1 MTAQPNSL
9 HAPQYP
15 IRVVVRRTGINA
27 SVLRA
32 WERRYG
38 AVEPD
43 RSDGGQRLYSEAD
56 IRKLTLLRKVVD
68 LGFPIGQVAESDEDS
83 LRELLLRS
91 RPSPEGPQAGSVS
104 SAEGPLSPASA
115 QRGVG
120 VESPVSG
127 QVGDLSSAT
136 PDGVTGA
143 ASGPEV
149 AVHQCGSL
157 DRFLKVGIE
166 AVHEM
171 DTRKLDDLLHRA
183 SLTLTSGELTDG
195 LLVPLLARIGLL
207 WRQGEV
213 GPASEHIAS
222 GVVRRFLD
230 GLLDR
235 LGGRSQG
242 PVLLTGTPAGQ
253 RHEFGA
259 LLAGVVAAAEGWNVI
274 TLGADL
280 PAAEIAEVARRKG
293 ARAIAMSAL
302 HPEPGS
308 HVLDELLELRGRL
321 PAQVEVL
328 VGGPAAYRFRHEL
341 DENGVLYLQDMDG
354 LRGRLRVLGA

>member
-1 MTAQPNSL
+1 MMAQRNSQ

-56 IRKLTLLRKVVD
+56 IQKLSLLREVVD
-68 LGFPIGQVAESDEDS
+68 LGFPIGQVAENDEDA
-83 LRELLLRS
+83 LRELLLRNRALREGS
-91 RPSPEGPQAGSVS
+91 EGVSDPPDRQAETGPQGSPVGADAGVGIATADRGKGAPEGGS
-104 SAEGPLSPASA
+104 G
-115 QRGVG
+115 
-120 VESPVSG
+120 
-127 QVGDLSSAT
+127 SAT
-136 PDGVTGA
+136 SPRPVG
-143 ASGPEV
+143 
-149 AVHQCGSL
+149 VHQCTNL
-157 DRFLKVGIE
+157 ERFLTVGIQ

-171 DTRKLDDLLHRA
+171 DTQKLDELLHRA
-183 SLTLTSGELTDG
+183 SLTLTAGELTDG
-195 LLVPLLARIGLL
+195 LLIPFLARIGLL

-235 LGGRSQG
+235 LGGRSTG
-242 PVLLTGTPAGQ
+242 PVILTGTPAGQ

-259 LLAGVVAAAEGWNVI
+259 LLAGVVAAAEGWAVI
-274 TLGADL
+274 PLGADL
-280 PAAEIAEVARRKG
+280 PASEIAEAARRKG
-293 ARAIAMSAL
+293 ARAIALSAL
-302 HPEPGS
+302 HPEPHS
-308 HVLDELLELRGRL
+308 DVLEELLSLRRL
-321 PAQVEVL
+321 VPAEVEVL
-328 VGGPAAYRFRHEL
+328 IGGPAAFRFREDL
-341 DENGVLYLQDMDG
+341 LENGVLYLQDMDG
-354 LRGRLRVLGA
+354 LRARLSILAG

>member
-1 MTAQPNSL
+1 MMAQPNSL
-9 HAPQYP
+9 TAPQYP
-15 IRVVVRRTGINA
+15 IRIVVRRTGINA

-56 IRKLTLLRKVVD
+56 IRKLILLRKVVD
-68 LGFPIGQVAESDEDS
+68 LGFPIGQVAENDEDA

-91 RPSPEGPQAGSVS
+91 RSSGEEPPGDPRPSETDVSAPTADRPGMDVGRRGPSGPPASDAPGTKGPMGAPSPSEM
-104 SAEGPLSPASA
+104 
-115 QRGVG
+115 
-120 VESPVSG
+120 
-127 QVGDLSSAT
+127 
-136 PDGVTGA
+136 
-143 ASGPEV
+143 
-149 AVHQCGSL
+149 AVHQCGNL
-157 DRFLKVGIE
+157 ERFLQVGIE

-171 DTRKLDDLLHRA
+171 DTRKLDDLLNRA
-183 SLTLTSGELTDG
+183 SLTLTAGELTDG
-195 LLVPLLARIGLL
+195 LMIPLLARIGLL

-235 LGGRSQG
+235 LGGRSEG
-242 PVLLTGTPAGQ
+242 PVILTGTPAGQ

-280 PAAEIAEVARRKG
+280 PAPEIAEAARRKG
-293 ARAIAMSAL
+293 ARAIALSAL

-308 HVLDELLELRGRL
+308 NVLDELLALRGRV
-321 PAQVEVL
+321 PRQVEVL
-328 VGGPAAYRFRHEL
+328 VGGPAAYRFRDDLMEG
-341 DENGVLYLQDMDG
+341 GVLYLQDMDS
-354 LRGRLRVLGA
+354 LRGRLRALEG